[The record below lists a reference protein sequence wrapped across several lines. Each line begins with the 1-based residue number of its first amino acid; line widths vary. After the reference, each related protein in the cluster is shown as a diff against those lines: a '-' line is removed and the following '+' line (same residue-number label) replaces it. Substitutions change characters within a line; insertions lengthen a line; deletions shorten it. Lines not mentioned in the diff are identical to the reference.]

1 MSVSPCAVLPFLV
14 RFRVFF
20 AGLALAACWL
30 LPCTARAVEPDLGKP
45 KFASAVI
52 TSATPNHAVDVDV
65 DITGAKE
72 LFLVVTDGGDGFS
85 ADWAD
90 WAEPRLSGPSGEQKL
105 TQLKWKSAI
114 SGWGHPHANRNC
126 NGDPLKV
133 NGQPVDYGIGTH
145 ANSLIVYKLPPGY
158 THFKARG
165 GLDNGGTDQGNP
177 SATSVRF
184 VVYTSAPPP
193 DVVALMHSGQ
203 PEASNGPIDHDPA
216 KATSYLDAGEGLEVT
231 LFCSE
236 PKMTNPTN
244 IDVDALGR
252 VWVCDVQNYRGH
264 NGLRPAGDRILVMQ
278 DTTGAGKADKVTTF
292 YQGRDIDSAL
302 GVCVLGNKVLVSCS
316 PNVWEFTDD
325 GTGKVAKKE
334 ALFTKTGNAQH
345 DHNFHAFVFGPDG
358 KLYFNCGNEGHSVHD
373 AKGQPVR
380 DLEGNIVDDSGRPY
394 RDGMVF
400 RCNPDGSQFETLAY
414 NFRNDYEVCVD
425 SFGTMW
431 QSDNDDDG
439 NRGCR
444 IVYVMEHGNY
454 GYVDEMTGAGW
465 NSPYLGQPTEIPLR
479 HWHLSD
485 PGVVPNLLQTG
496 AGAPCGILVNEGELL
511 PAVFHN
517 QIIHA
522 DAGVSIVRSYPVTS
536 DGAGY
541 KATIVDILSGARNHW
556 FRPDD
561 VCIAPDGS
569 LFIADWYDPGVGGH
583 AQADTDR
590 GRIFRVAPKGS
601 KYVVPKFDFD
611 TIDGAIEAL
620 KNPCLAVRYLAW
632 TKLHAEGT
640 KAEPALEKLYHS
652 VNPRYRAR
660 ALWLLSKIEGQGLKY
675 IQTALQDDDVDIR
688 ITALRAARELNLD
701 MAPLMAA
708 TIHNDYMPQVRRECA
723 LSLRHSTSPEA
734 PNLWAELAM
743 RYDGKDRWYL
753 EALGI
758 GADSQWDTYFAAWL
772 KRVGADWNGPT
783 GRDIVWRSRSK
794 DALPLLAKL
803 IVDPA
808 TTEAD
813 RIRYFRAFDF
823 HTDPSKQAVLVG
835 LLSAH
840 GPHQVEIATLALKQ
854 LHGAAA
860 NSPELKAALEQ
871 TLDASRGT
879 DQFVDLVAAFHRTDR
894 ADDLL
899 AIALAQSDST
909 LGVKAAQQ
917 LLSFGQR
924 DLFKKP
930 LAGDDIT
937 AEKALTVLG
946 LTQDRAAVDMLM
958 AVLLDPKRSAV
969 VRAAAVEALGHSS
982 FGQVDLYNLTA
993 KGKLPADQQFT
1004 TAKVLSAS
1012 ADARIRDGIHKYLK
1026 LPETAGGGKLPPLAE
1041 LVKRRGNLDHG
1052 KIVFNTTG
1060 TCVKCHTIAGVGK
1073 DVGPNLS
1080 EIGDKAT
1087 RDFLY
1092 ESILFPSAA
1101 IAHNY
1106 ETFRLDLE
1114 NGTSVT
1120 GIITSETADSV
1131 TIKTADAIVHTYK
1144 KSEVDTKTQLK
1155 LSIMPADL
1163 QKLMTVDD
1171 LVDVVEYLTTCK
1183 KAK

>member
-1 MSVSPCAVLPFLV
+1 MSVSPCAMFPFLA
-14 RFRVFF
+14 RFREFF
-20 AGLALAACWL
+20 AALALAACWL
-30 LPCTARAVEPDLGKP
+30 PPTAVSAVEPDLGKP
-45 KFASAVI
+45 KFASPVV
-52 TSATPNHAVDVDV
+52 TSATPNHSVDIDV

-90 WAEPRLSGPSGEQKL
+90 WAEPRLSGPKGEEKL
-105 TQLKWKSAI
+105 TEIKWKSAI

-126 NGDPLKV
+126 NGDALKI

-145 ANSLIVYKLPPGY
+145 ANSLIVYKLPAGF

-184 VVYTSAPPP
+184 VVYTESPPR
-193 DVVALMHSGQ
+193 DVVALVHSSQ
-203 PEASNGPIDHDPA
+203 PEGNNNGPVDHDPA
-216 KATSYLDAGEGLEVT
+216 KATSYLDASQDLEVT

-236 PKMTNPTN
+236 PQMTNPTN

-264 NGLRPAGDRILVMQ
+264 NGLRREGDRILVMQ

-316 PNVWEFTDD
+316 PNIWEFTDD
-325 GTGKVAKKE
+325 GTGKAAKKE
-334 ALFTKTGNAQH
+334 ALFTKTGNPQH
-345 DHNFHAFVFGPDG
+345 DHNAHAFVFGPDG
-358 KLYFNCGNEGHSVHD
+358 KLYWNCGNEGHSVHD
-373 AKGQPVR
+373 AHGQPVT
-380 DLEGNIVDDSGRPY
+380 DLEGNVVNDSGHPY

-400 RCNPDGSQFETLAY
+400 RCNPDGSQFETLGW

-439 NRGCR
+439 NRGVR

-454 GYVDEMTGAGW
+454 GYKDEMTGAGW
-465 NSPYLGQPTEIPLR
+465 NSPYLGQPAEIPLR

-496 AGAPCGILVNEGELL
+496 AGAPCGILVNEGDLL

-522 DAGVSIVRSYPVTS
+522 DAGPSIVRSYPVTN

-541 KATIVDILSGARNHW
+541 KATIVDILSGARNRW
-556 FRPDD
+556 FRPVD

-590 GRIFRVAPKGS
+590 GRIFRIAPKGS

-632 TKLHAEGT
+632 TKLHAAGAS
-640 KAEPALEKLYHS
+640 AEPALEKLYQS
-652 VNPRYRAR
+652 DNPRYRAR
-660 ALWLLSKIEGQGLKY
+660 ALWLLTKIEGHAKQH
-675 IQTALQDDDVDIR
+675 IETALKDASSDIR
-688 ITALRAARELNLD
+688 ITALRAAREINLD
-701 MAPLMAA
+701 VIPLVSGLVHDSSA
-708 TIHNDYMPQVRRECA
+708 QVRRECA
-723 LSLRHSTSPEA
+723 LSLRHNASPQAAE
-734 PNLWAELAM
+734 LWAELAM
-743 RYDGKDRWYL
+743 QHDGKDRWYL

-758 GADSQWDTYFAAWL
+758 GADRQWDTYFATWL
-772 KRVGADWNGPT
+772 KRVGTDWNSPG

-794 DALPLLAKL
+794 DAMPLLAKL
-803 IVDPA
+803 IVDSA
-808 TTEAD
+808 TSEAD
-813 RIRYFRAFDF
+813 RVRYFRAFDF
-823 HTDPSKQAVLVG
+823 QTDASKQAVLVG
-835 LLSAH
+835 LLAGH
-840 GPHQVEIATLALKQ
+840 APQQTEIATLALKQ

-860 NSPELKAALEQ
+860 NTPELKAALDQ

-899 AIALAQSDST
+899 AIALTQSDST

-917 LLSFGQR
+917 LLTFGQR
-924 DLFKKP
+924 DLFRKP
-930 LAGDDIT
+930 LAGDDAT
-937 AEKALTVLG
+937 AQKALTVLG
-946 LTQDRAAVDMLM
+946 LTQDRAAVEMLL
-958 AVLLDPKRSAV
+958 AVLLDAKRTAA
-969 VRAAAVEALGHSS
+969 VRAAAVEALGHSGN
-982 FGQVDLYNLTA
+982 GQIDLFNLAARGKVPVDQEFNV
-993 KGKLPADQQFT
+993 
-1004 TAKVLSAS
+1004 AKVLSEAQNP
-1012 ADARIRDGIHKYLK
+1012 RIREEIHNYLK

-1073 DVGPNLS
+1073 EVGPNLS

-1120 GIITSETADSV
+1120 GLITSETADSV
-1131 TIKTADAIVHTYK
+1131 TIKSADAIVHTYK